1 MLFRYISA
9 WLIFAACVFAQLP
22 APIENM
28 IIKSGISTNDVSI
41 SIKESGPSGKTIA
54 SLNPNIE
61 RIPASVIKIATTYAG
76 LLELGGDYRWKTVVY
91 STDNISD
98 GVVDG
103 NLYIK
108 GYGDPAF
115 ETKDVIKI
123 VEFLKSRGI
132 RSISGDIIM
141 DRSYLE
147 SSNNSSANFDEHPY
161 NPYNAMPDAMMFNQN
176 TTTLSIEGNRVS
188 SDVTDKSY
196 EIDNRLQSVNRQCAG
211 RYSWPSARVITSS
224 PKPIVVLSGQI
235 SSRCSPRK
243 ITQIVTKSYLACYY
257 SFAEQLKNA
266 GIGFSGGLKLGS
278 VPSNAHEIIVYYSK
292 PFLEII
298 SETNKESNN
307 LFARQIFL
315 TLGAHSSNS
324 KGTLA
329 KSRKAMTDILNKHG
343 VHHAYTI
350 KADNGSGLSRN
361 ARVTSMAFE
370 SLLDNAYSKY
380 NLKWMETL
388 SIAGV
393 DGTIKRRFPSSLY
406 RRVWMKTGTVKGVK
420 NIAGYVRSR
429 SGTVYT
435 VVILVNSP
443 KAKYGGAK
451 LANEI
456 IEWLGNGAN
465 DECINKTES
474 QADKTIID
482 SKEKTDEHK
491 HFIQVGTFKGTVNPK
506 LLKTIKSTKLDYRM
520 VSTHKGTKILIG
532 PFANKQD
539 ARSHLKKVHRSI
551 SSTAFIVTF

>member
-1 MLFRYISA
+1 MLFRYILA
-9 WLIFAACVFAQLP
+9 WFIFASCVFAQLP
-22 APIENM
+22 GQIENM
-28 IIKSGISTNDVSI
+28 IIKSGIATSDISI
-41 SIKESGPSGKTIA
+41 SIKESGTPGKTIA

-76 LLELGGDYRWKTVVY
+76 LLELGSDYRWKTVVY
-91 STDNISD
+91 STDNVND

-115 ETKDVIKI
+115 GTSDVIKI

-132 RSISGDIIM
+132 RSISGDIIV
-141 DRSYLE
+141 DRSYFE
-147 SSNNSSANFDEHPY
+147 SSDSSSANFDEHPY

-176 TTTLSIEGNRVS
+176 TTTLSIKGDHVS
-188 SDVTDKSY
+188 SDVADKSY
-196 EIDNRLQSVNRQCAG
+196 EIDNRLRSVNRQCKG
-211 RYSWPSARVITSS
+211 KYSWPSARVITSS

-266 GIGFSGGLKLGS
+266 GIGFTGGLKLGK
-278 VPSNAHEIIVYYSK
+278 VPSNANEIIVYYSK
-292 PFLEII
+292 PFMEII

-315 TLGAHSSNS
+315 TLGANSSS
-324 KGTLA
+324 TRGTLA
-329 KSRKAMTDILNKHG
+329 KSRKAMADILSKHG
-343 VHHAYTI
+343 VHHASMI
-350 KADNGSGLSRN
+350 KADNGSGLSRS
-361 ARVTSMAFE
+361 ARATSMAFE
-370 SLLDNAYSKY
+370 SLLNNAYSKY
-380 NLKWMETL
+380 NSKWMETL

-406 RRVWMKTGTVKGVK
+406 HRVWMKTGTVKGVK
-420 NIAGYVRSR
+420 NIAGYVRSK

-435 VVILVNSP
+435 VVILINSP
-443 KAKYGGAK
+443 KAKYSGAK

-456 IEWLGNGAN
+456 IEWLGDGAN
-465 DECINKTES
+465 DEHIDRSKS
-474 QADKTIID
+474 QADTSNPDFK
-482 SKEKTDEHK
+482 KKVAANK
-491 HFIQVGTFKGTVNPK
+491 HFIQVGTFKGTINHK
-506 LLKTIKSTKLDYRM
+506 LLKKIKSTKLNYRL
-520 VSTHKGTKILIG
+520 VSTPNGKKVLIG

-539 ARSHLKKVHRSI
+539 AKSHLNKVHSSI
-551 SSTAFIVTF
+551 SSKAFIVTF